1 MVAQAPSRGTTI
13 SRFLSHLLYGAAS
26 LALTAGSHSQSLPV
40 MALPRQL
47 RNKVRGLPYFVS
59 EA

>member
-1 MVAQAPSRGTTI
+1 MIRGSTI
-13 SRFLSHLLYGAAS
+13 SRFLPYLIHGAVS

-40 MALPRQL
+40 RAMSKQVRS
-47 RNKVRGLPYFVS
+47 KVRDPLCFVS